1 MENMVS
7 NFWQNKKVLLTG
19 HTGFKG
25 VWAALWLKQMGASVT
40 GIALEPDNKFYDIM
54 NHLPGIKNH
63 TCDIRDRKA
72 LLPILKE
79 AAPDIVIHM
88 AAQSLVR
95 KSYHDPLTTFET
107 NILGTAN
114 ILYLLRELPTP
125 PQVVLVITSDKV
137 YENTETGIPLKET
150 DRFGGDDPYS
160 ASKACTEIV
169 TASMRKSYFKDT
181 IVATARAGNV
191 IGGGDWS
198 EDRLIPDII
207 RSLENNTPF
216 TLRNPNSTR
225 PWQHVL
231 DVLHGYF
238 VYIEALAQ
246 KKEIPLSL
254 NFGPSDEACI
264 PAGEIVSKM
273 EKALGSTPRKE
284 ASAPSTL
291 AEKTLLHLDSS
302 LAAKALKWRPK
313 LSIDE
318 SINWTASWYA
328 AYLKGEDMKAFSLQ
342 QLTAHESLRP

>member
-1 MENMVS
+1 MNH
-7 NFWQNKKVLLTG
+7 FWKNKNVLLTG

-25 VWAALWLKQMGASVT
+25 VWAALWLKQMGANVT
-40 GIALEPDNKFYDIM
+40 GIALEPDTKFYEIM
-54 NHLPGIKNH
+54 NRLPGIANH
-63 TCDIRDRKA
+63 ICDIRNRDQ
-72 LLPILKE
+72 LLPILQKT
-79 AAPDIVIHM
+79 APDIVIHM

-107 NILGTAN
+107 NIIGTAN
-114 ILYLLRELPTP
+114 ILYLLRELSTP
-125 PQVVLVITSDKV
+125 PKVALVITSDKV
-137 YENTETGIPLKET
+137 YENTETGVPLKED

-169 TASMRKSYFKDT
+169 TASLRKSFFKET

-216 TLRNPNSTR
+216 ALRNPASTR

-238 VYIEALAQ
+238 VYIEALAGG
-246 KKEIPLSL
+246 KDIPLAL
-254 NFGPSDEACI
+254 NFGPGKEACI

-284 ASAPSTL
+284 EAKTSTL
-291 AEKTLLHLDSS
+291 AEKTLLHLDST
-302 LAAKALKWRPK
+302 LASKNLGWHPK

-318 SINWTASWYA
+318 SIDWTASWYA
-328 AYLKGEDMKAFSLQ
+328 AYLKGEDMYTYSLK
-342 QLTAHESLRP
+342 QLTVHKSLRP